1 MKENIYQFVVT
12 VVKRDDCEQP
22 RNELEAAQMV
32 TYLLEQGAFLDVLDL
47 RRAQPLV
54 HS

>member
-1 MKENIYQFVVT
+1 VKDGIYQFIVT

-32 TYLLEQGAFLDVLDL
+32 TFLLEQGSFLDVLDL

-54 HS
+54 NS

>member
-1 MKENIYQFVVT
+1 MKEGMYQFVVT

-22 RNELEAAQMV
+22 RNELEAAQLV
-32 TYLLEQGAFLDVLDL
+32 THLLERDAFLDVLDL

-54 HS
+54 NS